1 VQSRGRLTLATAI
14 GGLADARRING
25 SVNLAFTEIMDLDA
39 CEQNR
44 DELERIL
51 KEPVSLV
58 EMPALKEGLALGAE
72 VIWE

>member
-1 VQSRGRLTLATAI
+1 
-14 GGLADARRING
+14 
-25 SVNLAFTEIMDLDA
+25 VNLAFTEIMDLDA